1 MRVREKLVSRFVV
14 LLTPLFA
21 LAAAA
26 FASAVHDR
34 LGIDLDKQGRAI
46 FLSAIALTAGGAAAK
61 WLEGRGRWEEAQTH
75 AELELMRHE
84 APADPVTGVRRD
96 ELERDARIGLEEDLA
111 EIESAERP

>member
-1 MRVREKLVSRFVV
+1 M
-14 LLTPLFA
+14 LLAPLFA

-34 LGIDLDKQGRAI
+34 LGIDLDKGGRAV
-46 FLSAIALTAGGAAAK
+46 FLSAIALTAGGAAGK

-75 AELELMRHE
+75 AELELMRRE
-84 APADPVTGVRRD
+84 APSDPVTGVRRD

-111 EIESAERP
+111 EIERAEGP